1 MAAMQTDGA
10 PAQPTYRFSIA
21 ELTAL
26 VAAAF
31 ERAGVPA
38 ERAEVAAGV
47 LVEAEA
53 RGIESHGVRMLPSY
67 VSRLHHG
74 GFSPQADP
82 QVVRDG
88 PAVALMDG
96 QNGLGVLVARR
107 AMDVA
112 ILKAKATGI
121 GACAVFGSN
130 HYGAAACYALQA
142 CHRGVIG
149 IATTNSVAAVA
160 PPGGRVGRV
169 GNTATAYA
177 IPTQDEPPLVLDISM
192 STAARSRFALHA
204 ERSQP
209 LPEGWAIDAE
219 GQPTTDAKAGLG
231 GYLLPLGS
239 PTAGHK
245 GFGLAMLMDTL
256 AGALTGARFGVQLQ
270 RMTDDDPRS
279 YNIGHFMLAVDPSWF
294 GDTAEFRRKID
305 RMIRD
310 LRDTPTQPGV
320 DRIYAPGER
329 SYARWL
335 DARANG
341 IAIPAALAQRIK
353 ELAGQH

>member
-1 MAAMQTDGA
+1 MGE
-10 PAQPTYRFSIA
+10 RIA
-21 ELTAL
+21 LGELQAL

-31 ERAGVPA
+31 RNAGVPA
-38 ERAEVAAGV
+38 ANAEVVAGV

-53 RGIESHGVRMLPSY
+53 RGVESHGVRMLPNY
-67 VSRLHHG
+67 VARLKAG
-74 GFSPQADP
+74 GFSATAEPK
-82 QVVRDG
+82 VVREG
-88 PAVALMDG
+88 PAVALIDG
-96 QNGLGVLVARR
+96 ENGLGPLVATR
-107 AMDVA
+107 AMSVA
-112 ILKAKATGI
+112 IDKARAAGI
-121 GACAVFGSN
+121 GACAAFHSN
-130 HYGAAACYALQA
+130 HYGAAACYALLA
-142 CHRGVIG
+142 CREGLIG

-204 ERSQP
+204 ERGEP

-219 GQPTTDAKAGLG
+219 GRPTTDPKAGLG

-256 AGALTGARFGVQLQ
+256 AGALSGARFGIELQ
-270 RMTDDDPRS
+270 RMPDSDPRS
-279 YNIGHFMLAVDPSWF
+279 YGIGHFLMAIDPSWF
-294 GDTAEFRRKID
+294 GDAAEFRTKID

-310 LRDTPTQPGV
+310 LRDTPTQEGV

-329 SYARWL
+329 SHHNWL
-335 DARANG
+335 T
-341 IAIPAALAQRIK
+341 AQREGVPLSAQLLAKIK
-353 ELAGQH
+353 ELAA

>member
-1 MAAMQTDGA
+1 MTERHFTLEQLQD
-10 PAQPTYRFSIA
+10 
-21 ELTAL
+21 LC
-26 VAAAF
+26 AAAF
-31 ERAGVPA
+31 ARAGVPPEHA
-38 ERAEVAAGV
+38 AVVAGV
-47 LVEAEA
+47 IVEAEA
-53 RGIESHGVRMLPSY
+53 RGIESHGVRMVPSY
-67 VSRLHHG
+67 VARLRHG
-74 GFSPQADP
+74 GFNPAADP
-82 QVVRDG
+82 RIVREG

-96 QNGLGVLVARR
+96 QNGLGPLVATR
-107 AMDVA
+107 AMAVA
-112 ILKAKATGI
+112 IQKAKAAGI
-121 GACAVFGSN
+121 GACAAFSSN

-142 CHRGVIG
+142 CRQGVIG

-177 IPTQDEPPLVLDISM
+177 IPTDQEPPLVLDISM

-204 ERSQP
+204 ERGQP

-256 AGALTGARFGVQLQ
+256 AGALSGARFGIELQ
-270 RMTDDDPRS
+270 RMTDDDPRP
-279 YNIGHFMLAVDPSWF
+279 YGIGQFLLAVDPSWF
-294 GDTAEFRRKID
+294 GDPTAFGRNID

-310 LRDTPTQPGV
+310 LRGTPRQPGV
-320 DRIYAPGER
+320 DHIHAPGER
-329 SYARWL
+329 SHARWL
-335 DARANG
+335 AARTDG
-341 IAIPAALAQRIK
+341 LTLPASLAVRLEALA
-353 ELAGQH
+353 ESPA